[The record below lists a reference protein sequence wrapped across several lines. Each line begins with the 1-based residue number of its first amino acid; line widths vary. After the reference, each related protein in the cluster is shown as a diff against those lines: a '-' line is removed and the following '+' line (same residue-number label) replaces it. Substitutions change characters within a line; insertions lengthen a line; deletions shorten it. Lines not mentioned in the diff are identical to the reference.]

1 MELAGTAPSFSLR
14 ILYTCSNLLISSWGW
29 PRIAP
34 CSGSAKFCTPLCW
47 QGQAGGILHFD
58 LAFALDLNRDIRNAV
73 RRPNSLEGSSGNVRP
88 SSCFAGRAGLQHE
101 CEHAFEDRRMQ
112 CRTSVASSTA
122 LRGQRQ
128 RSTRRRVHVRVR
140 VRVCAWVHACVWA
153 CGRVGVCAC
162 AGVRQCAGVCVWVG
176 VRVRLRFGHQVR
188 ILKPKLYS
196 RHPFRSRDG
205 LGRIVTASRDTSFC
219 LCSSFFAN
227 FLDLGSPLHSYAER
241 SHSAMPSLYVPIAH
255 VTFCVCGAL

>member
-1 MELAGTAPSFSLR
+1 MSRSPRLAQPKARQPQQGCHNNGCSWKLSCVSGGCPCSCPLFFSATAEVKLRLGGAQPVELAGTAPSFSLR

-162 AGVRQCAGVCVWVG
+162 AVGGSVQG
-176 VRVRLRFGHQVR
+176 VRVGGCACAFAVWTSSPDFEAQV
-188 ILKPKLYS
+188 
-196 RHPFRSRDG
+196 
-205 LGRIVTASRDTSFC
+205 V
-219 LCSSFFAN
+219 
-227 FLDLGSPLHSYAER
+227 
-241 SHSAMPSLYVPIAH
+241 
-255 VTFCVCGAL
+255 